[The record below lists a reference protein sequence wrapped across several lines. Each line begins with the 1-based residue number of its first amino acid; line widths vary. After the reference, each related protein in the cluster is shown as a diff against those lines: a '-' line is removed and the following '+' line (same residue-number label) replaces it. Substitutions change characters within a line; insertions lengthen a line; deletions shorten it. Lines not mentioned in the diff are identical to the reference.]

1 MLGQIRYN
9 ARCCAVDR
17 RAGAFLDENEILEDQ
32 DGSLYRYL
40 TLEGDHSPIDYLQAL
55 SLEQKQHLWRI
66 FLRDGEQPMEFAW
79 LHEFAQEGAGF
90 CMMEWELT
98 LQQVLDEL
106 EFQIINQ
113 PGQFYIL
120 DPSGKQITFDF
131 IRGGPAEKVFLKILF
146 PVVIPHGR

>member
-1 MLGQIRYN
+1 
-9 ARCCAVDR
+9 
-17 RAGAFLDENEILEDQ
+17 
-32 DGSLYRYL
+32 
-40 TLEGDHSPIDYLQAL
+40 
-55 SLEQKQHLWRI
+55 
-66 FLRDGEQPMEFAW
+66 MEFAW

-131 IRGGPAEKVFLKILF
+131 IRGGPADKVFLKILF